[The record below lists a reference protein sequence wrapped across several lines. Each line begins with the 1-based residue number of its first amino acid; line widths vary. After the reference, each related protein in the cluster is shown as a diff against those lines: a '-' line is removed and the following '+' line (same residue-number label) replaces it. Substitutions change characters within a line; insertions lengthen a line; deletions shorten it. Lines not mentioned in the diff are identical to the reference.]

1 MSKNIKMKLL
11 IIIAVLGGMA
21 ILFWLAAT
29 GIIYALHDFD
39 PNALQIDACLDAGGA
54 WDYEGS
60 TCKY

>member
-1 MSKNIKMKLL
+1 MKLL